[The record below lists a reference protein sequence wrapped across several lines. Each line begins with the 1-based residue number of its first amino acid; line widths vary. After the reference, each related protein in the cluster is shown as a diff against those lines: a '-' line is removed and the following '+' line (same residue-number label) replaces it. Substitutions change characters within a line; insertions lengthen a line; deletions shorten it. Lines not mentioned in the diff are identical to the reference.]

1 MKSRRKPDHE
11 AVEVAV
17 RADSIT
23 DPDYFPKSK
32 TDGANRIVAKGDV
45 EIDIR
50 KQHPG
55 SKDKDIRPEPGTTL
69 KAKGKDSKVTIEGRR
84 INKINRGGKRA
95 STTVSG
101 MVEIFKSLRSGRSH
115 RCLWLRTI
123 LHRAASPMQSSRF
136 QGRIPHPV
144 RIITIYPPL
153 TSGTSVCRTAIPPI
167 SLQDAA

>member
-69 KAKGKDSKVTIEGRR
+69 KAKGKDSKV
-84 INKINRGGKRA
+84 RA
-95 STTVSG
+95 C
-101 MVEIFKSLRSGRSH
+101 K
-115 RCLWLRTI
+115 
-123 LHRAASPMQSSRF
+123 
-136 QGRIPHPV
+136 
-144 RIITIYPPL
+144 
-153 TSGTSVCRTAIPPI
+153 
-167 SLQDAA
+167 